1 MGPTNGNHES
11 ERKRKTMDAL
21 QNQPI
26 VIAIPSTIYREILER
41 VVERFAGQV
50 TADDA
55 DYVLD
60 LKDVANVYSTTF
72 NLIVSLY
79 KQIAAKRGRVSIV
92 NASAHVR
99 RALENL
105 NLHSLM
111 PIYDSMIM
119 YDLIHEAAMAA

>member
-1 MGPTNGNHES
+1 MEP
-11 ERKRKTMDAL
+11 L

-26 VIAIPSTIYREILER
+26 IITIPPTVYRDILER
-41 VVERFAGQV
+41 IVERYAAQV
-50 TADDA
+50 TEDDA

-60 LKDVANVYSTTF
+60 MKDVVNVFSTTF

-79 KQIAAKRGRVSIV
+79 KQISSRRGRVSIV

-99 RALENL
+99 MALENL
-105 NLHSLM
+105 HIQSLI

-119 YDLIHEAAMAA
+119 YDLIHETALAA